1 MEHRSLVMQ
10 QSARVDPTHHGGAG
24 IVMFA
29 VTGLVAQAPHD
40 DAGMIAI
47 PLDHAAHS
55 LQPRRSVSRV
65 VAEAGVEAVTLD
77 VRFVDHV
84 QPVLVAQVVEA
95 VVVGIVRGA
104 HGVDV
109 GALHREDVLAHVVD
123 GDGLSP
129 LGMMIVAIDAHHRDR
144 TSVHAHQTIDDP
156 DPTKADHPTDRFH
169 HHVIGID
176 QLAHHAIPLRILGRP
191 RSHLRVHDLDARH
204 VPGEGVGLHVIVGH
218 VRDDGTA
225 NGATV
230 ETAQRGA
237 HAPSLRER
245 RGAGGIQHADP
256 HVQGQRRASGLVIPV
271 GVSVHTFDVHDGPRL
286 EEHLAM
292 QAGHPPLILILDVR
306 LRAVTDHHDGDGV
319 GAGVQM
325 IGDVVFARESTV
337 RSVPDERTVDEDRVH
352 ALGAADVQ
360 HGASPLPRSRNR
372 DGASVH
378 ASGVLLGHRRR
389 TQGPRHLHVGV
400 VRQVT
405 HVLQRPVARHAQ
417 AHPTT
422 R

>member
-1 MEHRSLVMQ
+1 M
-10 QSARVDPTHHGGAG
+10 
-24 IVMFA
+24 
-29 VTGLVAQAPHD
+29 
-40 DAGMIAI
+40 
-47 PLDHAAHS
+47 
-55 LQPRRSVSRV
+55 
-65 VAEAGVEAVTLD
+65 
-77 VRFVDHV
+77 
-84 QPVLVAQVVEA
+84 
-95 VVVGIVRGA
+95 
-104 HGVDV
+104 
-109 GALHREDVLAHVVD
+109 
-123 GDGLSP
+123 
-129 LGMMIVAIDAHHRDR
+129 
-144 TSVHAHQTIDDP
+144 
-156 DPTKADHPTDRFH
+156 
-169 HHVIGID
+169 GID
-176 QLAHHAIPLRILGRP
+176 QLAHHAIPLGFFGRP
-191 RSHLRVHDLDARH
+191 RSHLRVRDLDARH
-204 VPGEGVGLHVIVGH
+204 VPGERVGLHVIVGH

-245 RGAGGIQHADP
+245 RGAGGIQNADP

-292 QAGHPPLILILDVR
+292 QAGHPPLILVLDVR

-360 HGASPLPRSRNR
+360 HGASPLPRSRNG

-378 ASGVLLGHRRR
+378 TGGVLLGHRRR

-400 VRQVT
+400 VREIAD
-405 HVLQRPVARHAQ
+405 VLQRPVARHA
-417 AHPTT
+417 HSSPTT
-422 R
+422 RRFLGHGGRGDGVGVGEQSEVPLTREVRVPRRPRPVVHQLVGIGKGRQRLTHGKATDGHHAGVGPRSKGGESRDHPVSVSRRRGRRMHPDGHADGSDAVLPDHVHGRGRHTHATV